1 MKKSIYLLLLSFV
14 IVLTSCQK
22 VIDIDVSDTEPKL
35 VIEAL
40 YDAVTQK
47 VSVNISKTVNVF
59 SATNSFPVVNGATVK
74 IIDENNLSLT
84 LNEEGEGRYTLENY
98 APIYN
103 SLYKLQVLVEGVI
116 YEAQDSLVS
125 VVPLDSLRFQFQEG
139 SLFFEEGNLVFFD
152 YSDPLDENNFF
163 RVRLKYN
170 GEALTNPRD
179 QMLFVNGPNKSS
191 EQSIPIYWKVFES
204 NDTVQVDLLSY
215 SQHSYFYYS
224 DFFNVLSKSPVVAAP
239 ANPRPHWTNDTDEKL
254 ECLGNFTAFGYDSK
268 TIVIGE

>member
-1 MKKSIYLLLLSFV
+1 MYIIEKMHSPYVLQMILKEMIQDKFKRYKQLCLNSFLPLRITLILSNMKKLIYLLLLSFV

-59 SATNSFPVVNGATVK
+59 SATNSFPAVNGATVK

-125 VVPLDSLRFQFQEG
+125 VVPLDSLR
-139 SLFFEEGNLVFFD
+139 
-152 YSDPLDENNFF
+152 
-163 RVRLKYN
+163 
-170 GEALTNPRD
+170 
-179 QMLFVNGPNKSS
+179 
-191 EQSIPIYWKVFES
+191 
-204 NDTVQVDLLSY
+204 
-215 SQHSYFYYS
+215 
-224 DFFNVLSKSPVVAAP
+224 
-239 ANPRPHWTNDTDEKL
+239 
-254 ECLGNFTAFGYDSK
+254 
-268 TIVIGE
+268 